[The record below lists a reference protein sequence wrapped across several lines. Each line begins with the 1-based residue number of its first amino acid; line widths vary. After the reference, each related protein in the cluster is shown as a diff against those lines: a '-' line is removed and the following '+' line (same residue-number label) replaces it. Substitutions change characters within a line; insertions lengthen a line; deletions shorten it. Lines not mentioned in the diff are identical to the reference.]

1 MHCKQMKLNMKKILI
16 VLLLLSCST
25 LLSAQEQVSV
35 GGITFYLADGYSIVG
50 RSQLD
55 DGETLRIAPAPNPD
69 NLRLVLKVLPNAL
82 EGIDGLTS
90 EEVSEMLTGAVD
102 MLAGVIANTN
112 YSGYTLDKAYR
123 ITFEDDVNCPTAY
136 SDLSG
141 KDQNGERFLLHA
153 ESALTDGYLISC
165 CAIANNQGNLD
176 GLVDIYRELMAGDR
190 DVPQGI
196 VPTHPVTAAGIT
208 FELDEDFSIASRED
222 LDPGENILIV
232 PDGRRAD
239 CDQMFLLI
247 LPDVLPNAD
256 RVPAERLSELLKSSV
271 GKLADVI
278 LKNYGLSRNYSVKF
292 DGSGLYPNA
301 YTNFK
306 GKDGKGTSFTCHAE
320 AALVG
325 GTVISC
331 CAVGSEEAL
340 LARMVGIYESAVGGA
355 LRK

>member
-1 MHCKQMKLNMKKILI
+1 MKKIILI
-16 VLLLLSCST
+16 LTGLLLCSAA
-25 LLSAQEQVSV
+25 LSAQEQVSV
-35 GGITFYLADGYSIVG
+35 GGITFYLADGYSIRG
-50 RSQLD
+50 RSLLD
-55 DGETLRIAPAPNPD
+55 DGETLRIAPDPNPD

-90 EEVSEMLTGAVD
+90 EEVSDMLTGAVNK
-102 MLAGVIANTN
+102 LAWVIANTK

-123 ITFEDDVNCPTAY
+123 ITFEDSANCPIAY

-141 KDQNGERFLLHA
+141 KDQNGDRFLLHA
-153 ESALTDGYLISC
+153 EAALTDGYLISG
-165 CAIANNQGNLD
+165 CAIANNKDNLD
-176 GLVDIYRELMAGDR
+176 ELVDIYRELMAGDR
-190 DVPQGI
+190 DVPQGM
-196 VPTHPVTAAGIT
+196 VPTRPVTAAGIT
-208 FELDEDFSIASRED
+208 FELDKDFSIARRDD

-232 PDGRRAD
+232 PDGRHAE

-256 RVPAERLSELLKSSV
+256 RVSTERLSELLKSSV
-271 GKLADVI
+271 SKLADVI
-278 LKNYGLSRNYSVKF
+278 LKNYGLTRNYSLKY

-301 YTNFK
+301 YTDFR
-306 GKDGKGTSFTCHAE
+306 GKDGKGNSFTCHAE

-340 LARMVGIYESAVGGA
+340 LSRMVGVYESAVGGA